1 MIRALI
7 AVIVFL
13 GIWQLGCAVSG
24 IDPLILPSPT
34 DIATA
39 LWHDRSLLFS
49 DLAVTAGEIVT
60 GLLAAG
66 VFALMSAC
74 AIHLSRTMRQSVYP
88 VLVASQTLPIP
99 VVASLLVVWLGYD
112 MGPKV
117 AIIALVAFFPVVVS
131 TLGALASVDPELT
144 RIVRSLG
151 ASRLKAF
158 VLVEAPAMVP
168 GVFDGLRISV
178 VLAAI
183 GAVFAEQAGSESG
196 LGHTIQQALPQL
208 MMARACAAVFVLSA
222 FSLLLFALI
231 GVIERFTVPWARVQ
245 GSKR

>member
-7 AVIVFL
+7 ALAVFL
-13 GIWQLGCAVSG
+13 GIWQLACAVSG
-24 IDPLILPSPT
+24 IDPLVLPSPT

-39 LWHDRSLLFS
+39 LWNDRQLL
-49 DLAVTAGEIVT
+49 LEGLLVTAGEVAA
-60 GLLAAG
+60 GLLAAAA
-66 VFALMSAC
+66 FALLCAF
-74 AIHLSRTMRQSVYP
+74 AIHLSKTMRQSVYP

-131 TLGALASVDPELT
+131 TLGALASSDPQLT

-151 ASRLKAF
+151 AGRLKAF
-158 VLVEAPAMVP
+158 MLVEAPMMLP

-208 MMARACAAVFVLSA
+208 MMARAWAAVAVLSA
-222 FSLLLFALI
+222 FSIILFALI
-231 GVIERFTVPWARVQ
+231 GIIERLTIPWARVQ
-245 GSKR
+245 GSGA